1 MTDNNEVIFLKN
13 KKVSVF
19 LDEMDFLIAVEEGA
33 FQNMPV
39 LKEVSISYSPK
50 LTFIHHGAF
59 ENCPYLRTV
68 NLAGNGLFTVGDFGS
83 KLPSLTMVNVEKV
96 FSSLTSSESE
106 LQT

>member
-1 MTDNNEVIFLKN
+1 ME
-13 KKVSVF
+13 
-19 LDEMDFLIAVEEGA
+19 FLIAVEEGA
-33 FQNMPV
+33 FKNMPV

-96 FSSLTSSESE
+96 FFWLNQFRYSFVESYE
-106 LQT
+106 WFLMILVDFYKI